1 MGIRRLR
8 AGQTVYFVWQD
19 WDMYYHESGAYKLR
33 KFFIVEKNPYKA
45 GQCLDFRFPRNYL
58 CKAYTQGLRSFISR
72 RKAIRYMN
80 ELNRYLP
87 NSK

>member
-19 WDMYYHESGAYKLR
+19 CDMYYHESGAYKLR

-58 CKAYTQGLRSFISR
+58 RKAYTQGLRSFMSR

-80 ELNRYLP
+80 ELNHYLP
-87 NSK
+87 DSK